1 MRVGVVEGSR
11 AERAA
16 MWREQRDSARA
27 RGDTGIAR
35 CAEQE
40 LARMGELETTQ
51 DATVLERAVPEKPRR
66 GRKPLPRCEH
76 GMIAERCPECNP
88 ELAV

>member
-11 AERAA
+11 AERVA

-35 CAEQE
+35 CAERE
-40 LARMGELETTQ
+40 LDRLGVIETTQ
-51 DATVLERAVPEKPRR
+51 DATELEHAVPEKPRR
-66 GRKPLPRCEH
+66 GRRPKPRCEH
-76 GMIAERCPECNP
+76 DIIAERCPDCNP
-88 ELAV
+88 EMAV